1 MNTRHSIVGLNE
13 VLKWTQSKGYSR
25 LALLEGTNID
35 DERLSDVK
43 GTLLPCEELRFYSNL
58 LNISGDPHI
67 LLEAGFT
74 LNIATYGIYGL
85 ALISSPTFAKAID
98 LGLQFIDFTYTYNR
112 VVFFEDAR
120 HAGIQ
125 ITPIND
131 LGALQQP
138 MIERDVS
145 AVFVLIKLLLR
156 EEQPVEEI
164 CFAWPKGQDKSL
176 HYFEDLYQCP
186 VHFNSA
192 VTEVRFAKSYLQ
204 HELPQ
209 HNVLAMELCRE
220 QLKQIRPQLIIEEG
234 VLERVQQYFLKTPLY
249 RASMEDCAKNL
260 SMSSRTLRRQLN
272 NTGMSYQ
279 LALDEFRRLLADK
292 YLNDTQMTLA
302 KVAERLGYSDA
313 ANFSHAYK
321 RWTGLAP
328 RKDKA

>member
-1 MNTRHSIVGLNE
+1 M
-13 VLKWTQSKGYSR
+13 
-25 LALLEGTNID
+25 
-35 DERLSDVK
+35 
-43 GTLLPCEELRFYSNL
+43 
-58 LNISGDPHI
+58 
-67 LLEAGFT
+67 
-74 LNIATYGIYGL
+74 
-85 ALISSPTFAKAID
+85 
-98 LGLQFIDFTYTYNR
+98 
-112 VVFFEDAR
+112 VFFEDAR

-125 ITPIND
+125 ITQIND
-131 LGALQQP
+131 LGVLQRP

-145 AVFVLIKLLLR
+145 AVFVLIQLLLPK
-156 EEQPVEEI
+156 EQAVEEI
-164 CFAWPKGQDKSL
+164 CFAWERDQDRPL
-176 HYFEDLYQCP
+176 QYFEDLYQCP

-220 QLKQIRPQLIIEEG
+220 QLEHIRPQLIVEEG
-234 VLERVQQYFLKTPLY
+234 VLERVQQYLLKTPLY
-249 RASMEDCAKNL
+249 RASMEDCAKSL
-260 SMSSRTLRRQLN
+260 SMSSRTLRRQLSEA
-272 NTGMSYQ
+272 GMSYQ